1 PAFFVS
7 QAPHG
12 RFFAVPTEVSML
24 VLCRKKQQQVVIT
37 PPGDSPSMITITVLG
52 IDRGRVRL
60 GIESTGGT
68 AIQIGG
74 EETPLLESSPLEEA
88 LR

>member
-1 PAFFVS
+1 
-7 QAPHG
+7 
-12 RFFAVPTEVSML
+12 ML

-74 EETPLLESSPLEEA
+74 EETGRLESSPLEEA
-88 LR
+88 VR

>member
-1 PAFFVS
+1 
-7 QAPHG
+7 
-12 RFFAVPTEVSML
+12 
-24 VLCRKKQQQVVIT
+24 
-37 PPGDSPSMITITVLG
+37 MITITVLG

-68 AIQIGG
+68 AVQIGG
-74 EETPLLESSPLEEA
+74 EETALLESSPLEEA